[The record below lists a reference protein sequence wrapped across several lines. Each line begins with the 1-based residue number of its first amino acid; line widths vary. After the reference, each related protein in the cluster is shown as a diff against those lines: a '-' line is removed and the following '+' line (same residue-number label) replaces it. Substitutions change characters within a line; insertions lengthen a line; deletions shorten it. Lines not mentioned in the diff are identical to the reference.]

1 MLSLLIVVHI
11 VLCLLLVTFVLL
23 QDPKGGGANGLFGG
37 GGANSVLGT
46 SGTASL
52 PSKITTWVAGLFF
65 VSSLVLSK
73 LTAGDHTSVL
83 DSAVLPAAPPAATSA
98 PTTSPVAAPTDAAK
112 TPAAPA
118 QPGAEKAP
126 ETKPEPKSEKK

>member
-1 MLSLLIVVHI
+1 MLSLLIVVHVI
-11 VLCLLLVTFVLL
+11 LCLFLVTFVLL

-65 VSSLVLSK
+65 VSSLILSK
-73 LTAGDHTSVL
+73 LTAGDHSSVL
-83 DSAVLPAAPPAATSA
+83 DSAVIPAAPPAATSA
-98 PTTSPVAAPTDAAK
+98 PATAPA
-112 TPAAPA
+112 AAPA
-118 QPGAEKAP
+118 ADATKAPVAPAPTAAEKAP
-126 ETKPEPKSEKK
+126 EAKTEKK